1 MRRLAVLAALLVAC
15 TASTPT
21 AVSSPSP
28 SAPTASPT
36 PTPKPVPARGRSVS
50 VVGTAVVATGD
61 FRGTG
66 GSEIATIV
74 DPTSD
79 STMEIGVR
87 DRPDATA
94 EQWMKSGAN
103 FLSLARSKFAVM
115 DVNADGKDDLVSL
128 YDLGAH
134 KSALYVFISTG
145 TSFDAGQAWSSD
157 DFAWSRA
164 RNIYGGRFTSGGR
177 DSLLVTYE
185 EDGARLRLVQFTS
198 DGAKLGIAGTLYD
211 SGPGKFDPRAARF
224 AVGRFGGSGAPDE
237 LAALY
242 QKGPKPEVV
251 LFEPAANGLA
261 LKSDVYD
268 FDFDYDL
275 TRATVTATD
284 VTGDGKDDLLSVYVG
299 DDGSARVHVFDAAAS
314 FKPSNDVAGWS
325 TLPANSVCAGPAGI
339 IAGDWDRDGRGDA
352 AVLSPAT
359 LGGTRSYLLTSNGAK
374 FAMSSPAQPLP
385 LACPVWPLNGLP
397 LGFGDPTV
405 RPVYVKV
412 DNNPNARPHYGISKA
427 DIVFEWLVEGLTTRL
442 AAVFQSEHPETIGGV
457 RSVRMTD
464 RPVLPSMGAVLV
476 YSGGGPEELMAVHY
490 DSAVASQYIDLSP
503 NYGWGY
509 RVGFRHSPYNFF
521 TSWNAVQQ
529 ATAAAPD
536 GLQPVV
542 VTPWAFLPTV
552 DGDPKAGGFG
562 TAVPATQITIP
573 YRALF
578 GVSYSYDATTRT
590 YSRYDDGVLE
600 KDAANGQ
607 VIAAKNIVV
616 IQTEV
621 HFTTQYGLDPAGNPK
636 LEEQLTG
643 SGKGIVFR
651 DGLRQEV
658 TWSRPNTIDVF
669 TLRDASGQIVQL
681 DPGQTWIH
689 VVPNDWSIPSS

>member
-1 MRRLAVLAALLVAC
+1 MRRLAILAALIMAC
-15 TASTPT
+15 STATPSPAT
-21 AVSSPSP
+21 SPSP
-28 SAPTASPT
+28 VATASPT
-36 PTPKPVPARGRSVS
+36 PTPKPVPARGRSVA
-50 VVGTAVVATGD
+50 VVGNAVVATGD

-66 GSEIATIV
+66 GSQVAIIS

-79 STMEIGVR
+79 WTMRIEMR
-87 DRPDATA
+87 DHPGDATGT
-94 EQWMKSGAN
+94 QWLKSGAN

-115 DVNADGKDDLVSL
+115 DVNGDGKDDLVSL
-128 YDLGAH
+128 YDLGSH
-134 KSALYVFISTG
+134 KAELLVFRSTG
-145 TSFDAGQAWSSD
+145 ASFDLMATSWSSD
-157 DFAWSRA
+157 DFTWSRA
-164 RNIYGGRFTSGGR
+164 RNIYGGRFTAGGR
-177 DSLLVTYE
+177 DSLIVTYE
-185 EDGARLRLVQFTS
+185 EDGARLRLLQFTS
-198 DGAKLGIAGTLYD
+198 DGTKLALAGTLYD
-211 SGPGKFDPRAARF
+211 SGVGKFDPRAARF
-224 AVGRFGGSGAPDE
+224 AVGRFGGSAAPDE

-251 LFEPAANGLA
+251 IFEPGAKGLT
-261 LKSDVYD
+261 LHSDVYD
-268 FDFDYDL
+268 FDVDYDL
-275 TRATVTATD
+275 TRATVTASD
-284 VTGDGKDDLLSVYVG
+284 VNGDGRDDLLSVYVG

-314 FKPSNDVAGWS
+314 FRPSNAFAGWS
-325 TLPANSVCAGPAGI
+325 VLPAGAVCAGPAGI
-339 IAGDWDRDGRGDA
+339 IAGDWNRDGRGDA

-359 LGGTRSYLLTSNGAK
+359 VGVVRAHTLASDGAS
-374 FAMSSPAQPLP
+374 FTASATTQA

-442 AAVFQSEHPETIGGV
+442 AAVFQSQHPNTIGGV

-464 RPVLPSMGAVLV
+464 RPILPSMGAVLV
-476 YSGGGPEELMAVHY
+476 YSGGGPQELMAVHY
-490 DSAVASQYIDLSP
+490 DAAVAYQYIDLSP

-521 TSWNAVQQ
+521 TSWAAVQQ

-536 GLQPVV
+536 GEQPVV
-542 VTPWAFLPTV
+542 VTPWAFLPTA
-552 DGDPKAGGFG
+552 DGDPTAGGFA
-562 TAVPATQITIP
+562 TSVPATQITIP

-578 GVSYSYDATTRT
+578 GVSYTYDASSRT
-590 YSRYDDGVLE
+590 YARYDDGVLE

-643 SGKGIVFR
+643 SGKGVVFR
-651 DGLRQEV
+651 DGLRQDV
-658 TWSRPNTIDVF
+658 TWTRPNTIDVF

-689 VVPNDWSIPSS
+689 VVPQDWTIPSS

>member
-1 MRRLAVLAALLVAC
+1 MRRLAIVAALIVGC
-15 TASTPT
+15 TAATPT
-21 AVSSPSP
+21 AVTSPSP
-28 SAPTASPT
+28 TTTASPT
-36 PTPKPVPARGRSVS
+36 PTPKPVPARGRSVA
-50 VVGTAVVATGD
+50 VVGSAVVATGD

-66 GSEIATIV
+66 GSEVATLT

-79 STMEIGVR
+79 WTMQIDVR
-87 DRPDATA
+87 DHPGDATGT
-94 EQWMKSGAN
+94 QWLKSGAS

-115 DVNADGKDDLVSL
+115 DVDGDGKDDLVSL
-128 YDLGAH
+128 YDLGTH
-134 KSALYVFISTG
+134 KAELLVFHSTG
-145 TSFDAGQAWSSD
+145 ASFDLLATSWSSD

-164 RNIYGGRFTSGGR
+164 RNIYGGRFTAGGR
-177 DSLLVTYE
+177 DSLIVTYE
-185 EDGARLRLVQFTS
+185 EDGARLRLLQFTS
-198 DGAKLGIAGTLYD
+198 DGNKLALAGTLYD
-211 SGPGKFDPRAARF
+211 SGTGKFDPRAARF
-224 AVGRFGGSGAPDE
+224 AVGRFAGASAPDE

-242 QKGPKPEVV
+242 QKGSKPEVV
-251 LFEPAANGLA
+251 VFEPGANGLT
-261 LKSDVYD
+261 LHSDVYD
-268 FDFDYDL
+268 FEVDYDL
-275 TRATVTATD
+275 TRSTVTASD
-284 VTGDGKDDLLSVYVG
+284 VNGDGRDDLLSVYVG
-299 DDGSARVHVFDAAAS
+299 DDGSARVHVFDAASS
-314 FKPSNDVAGWS
+314 FKPSNALAGWS
-325 TLPANSVCAGPAGI
+325 TLPAAAVCAGPAGI

-352 AVLSPAT
+352 AVLSSAT
-359 LGGTRSYLLTSNGAK
+359 VGAARAHTLLSNGTS
-374 FAMSSPAQPLP
+374 FAASSTTQALQ
-385 LACPVWPLNGLP
+385 CPVWPLNGLP

-442 AAVFQSEHPETIGGV
+442 AAVFQSQHPNTIGGV

-490 DSAVASQYIDLSP
+490 DAAVAAQYVDLSP

-509 RVGFRHSPYNFF
+509 RVDFRHSPYNFF
-521 TSWNAVQQ
+521 TSWDAVQQ

-536 GLQPVV
+536 GQQPVV
-542 VTPWAFLPTV
+542 VTPWAFLPTA
-552 DGDPKAGGFG
+552 DGDPKSGGFA
-562 TAVPATQITIP
+562 TSVPATQITIP

-578 GVSYSYDATTRT
+578 GVSYSYDAGSRT
-590 YSRYDDGVLE
+590 YARYDDGVLE

-621 HFTTQYGLDPAGNPK
+621 HFTTDYGLDPAGNPK

-643 SGKGIVFR
+643 SGKGVVFR

-658 TWSRPNTIDVF
+658 TWTRPNTIDVF

-689 VVPNDWSIPSS
+689 VVPQDWTIPSS